1 VKQDQFSGC
10 SLVMPQPMNTSSAN
24 NITLE
29 NPPVSE
35 DTKTSSPDSDLWTTK
50 EVAKHLHVSLKTVFN
65 LRKRGLPFVQL
76 GGAVRFVPQEIRDY
90 LVNSRGL
97 SSHRLRQ
104 IARKGALI

>member
-1 VKQDQFSGC
+1 M
-10 SLVMPQPMNTSSAN
+10 LQPMNTSSAN

-35 DTKTSSPDSDLWTTK
+35 ETKTSLPDSDLWTTK

-104 IARKGALI
+104 IARKGAVI